1 MPKYKLM
8 KVFDTFLNDNKM
20 KEYKLCG
27 FSSSGRARPS
37 QGWGGGFESR
47 NPLEKS
53 LIYCSISEILI
64 FDGVTKNMYYELFTN
79 ISPK

>member
-37 QGWGGGFESR
+37 QG
-47 NPLEKS
+47 
-53 LIYCSISEILI
+53 
-64 FDGVTKNMYYELFTN
+64 
-79 ISPK
+79 